1 MFNPANYNFLFIL
14 RTVNPVT
21 IFYYRIF
28 QSFIQLLRHL
38 LEKLNS
44 SVNKIKYTLKFLK
57 CDNVPPQPDA
67 EFIGLLTL
75 QRAGGAIGFKLSE
88 DGTAIAEL
96 SYQLEGDVCTD
107 EGVTVTGT
115 GATLKQ
121 DPPPAVENGT
131 FSWLSDGV
139 RVEGSFTSPTKA
151 EGTITLAMEKEVQAL
166 GQTTRITCDYGTWA
180 WTAEAE

>member
-1 MFNPANYNFLFIL
+1 MTHKRLYTHFIIFLLAGFIL
-14 RTVNPVT
+14 AACSGSGGASPQPGTT
-21 IFYYRIF
+21 FTG
-28 QSFIQLLRHL
+28 SL
-38 LEKLNS
+38 
-44 SVNKIKYTLKFLK
+44 TLKQ
-57 CDNVPPQPDA
+57 VGA
-67 EFIGLLTL
+67 TG
-75 QRAGGAIGFKLSE
+75 RALGGAIGFKLSE

-139 RVEGSFTSPTKA
+139 RVEGTFTSPTMA

-166 GQTTRITCDYGTWA
+166 GKTTRITCDYGTWA